1 MSRKQYLIR
10 LSCLDA
16 NERHLE
22 EDLKIVSDSAQ
33 RRFVELNLNRTR
45 KAIDELHHT
54 YTLNNQRMY
63 PVRGRV

>member
-1 MSRKQYLIR
+1 MSRKQYLVR
-10 LSCLDA
+10 LSCLVT

-22 EDLKIVSDSAQ
+22 EDLEIASDNAQ
-33 RRFVELNLNRTR
+33 RRFVELNLHRTR

-54 YTLNNQRMY
+54 YTLENQQVY

>member
-10 LSCLDA
+10 LSCLVA

-33 RRFVELNLNRTR
+33 RRFLELNLHRTR

-54 YTLNNQRMY
+54 YTLNNQRVY
-63 PVRGRV
+63 SVRGRV

>member
-10 LSCLDA
+10 LSCLVA

-22 EDLKIVSDSAQ
+22 EDLKIASDSAQ

>member
-10 LSCLDA
+10 LSCLIA

-22 EDLKIVSDSAQ
+22 EDLKLASDSAQ
-33 RRFVELNLNRTR
+33 RRFVELYLHRTR
-45 KAIDELHHT
+45 KAIDELHQT

>member
-1 MSRKQYLIR
+1 MCRKQYLIR
-10 LSCLDA
+10 LSSLVA

-22 EDLKIVSDSAQ
+22 EDLKIASDSAQ
-33 RRFVELNLNRTR
+33 RRFVELNLHRTR

-54 YTLNNQRMY
+54 YTLHNQRVY

>member
-1 MSRKQYLIR
+1 MCRKQYLIR
-10 LSCLDA
+10 LSCLVA

-22 EDLKIVSDSAQ
+22 EDLKIASDCAQ
-33 RRFVELNLNRTR
+33 RRFVELNLHRTR

-54 YTLNNQRMY
+54 YTLNNQRVY

>member
-10 LSCLDA
+10 LPCLVA

-22 EDLKIVSDSAQ
+22 EDLK
-33 RRFVELNLNRTR
+33 FVELNLHRTR

-54 YTLNNQRMY
+54 YILNNQQVY

>member
-1 MSRKQYLIR
+1 MCRKQYLIQ
-10 LSCLDA
+10 LSCLVA

-22 EDLKIVSDSAQ
+22 EDLKIASDSAQ
-33 RRFVELNLNRTR
+33 RRFVELNLHRTR

-54 YTLNNQRMY
+54 YTLNNQRVY

>member
-10 LSCLDA
+10 LSCLVA

-33 RRFVELNLNRTR
+33 RRFVELNLNRTH